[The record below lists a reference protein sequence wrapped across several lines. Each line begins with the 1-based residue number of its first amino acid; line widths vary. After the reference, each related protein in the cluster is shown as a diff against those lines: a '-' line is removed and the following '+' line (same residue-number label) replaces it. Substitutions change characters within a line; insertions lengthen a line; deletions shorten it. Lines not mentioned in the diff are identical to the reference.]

1 MASGVV
7 RAATSSTQRT
17 TGCSADR
24 ICGRPST
31 LAPTVATISP
41 HLTLG
46 HLPGQ
51 RAGPEVVRFLNVA
64 RRTETSVQSRDVF
77 GVTKLYPTVRQSRD
91 GAQPVARPPWW
102 HGVPA
107 GGANP
112 RFS

>member
-24 ICGRPST
+24 LCGRPST

-41 HLTLG
+41 YLALG
-46 HLPGQ
+46 HLRGQ

-64 RRTETSVQSRDVF
+64 RRAGISVQSCDVF
-77 GVTKLYPTVRQSRD
+77 GVTKLYPAGRLSRD
-91 GAQPVARPPWW
+91 AGPAR
-102 HGVPA
+102 GTA
-107 GGANP
+107 
-112 RFS
+112 

>member
-24 ICGRPST
+24 LCGRPST

-46 HLPGQ
+46 HLRGQ
-51 RAGPEVVRFLNVA
+51 RAGPEVVRFVNVGGG
-64 RRTETSVQSRDVF
+64 QGFLSR
-77 GVTKLYPTVRQSRD
+77 
-91 GAQPVARPPWW
+91 VATFLGWPNCTR
-102 HGVPA
+102 PA
-107 GGANP
+107 GHRATPSGP
-112 RFS
+112 SQGPTPD